1 MKKAIRIILSA
12 LMVSSLLTGC
22 RHTPEAPIV
31 VQKDAD
37 TFIEKAQATPE
48 LDGQIQLPSLREKTR
63 AEEYVEYSETALD
76 GRLAIQ
82 VDAPVILPDAA
93 AMPVL
98 RVKAV
103 DFSEEIAKAFFDKLC
118 GGDVMMDASIRRTKS
133 EIEKEILENEKLKM
147 SEEYIDDPVG
157 QKQFDL
163 INAEL
168 KKQYL
173 TAPESSD
180 PVQVDGSFY
189 SIPVVDPMNKLVGSY
204 MGIEARSEKR
214 HFRVENNNGLTE
226 PIIMIFNKIFNS
238 FLCN

>member
-82 VDAPVILPDAA
+82 VNAPVILPDAA
-93 AMPVL
+93 TMPVL

-103 DFSEEIAKAFFDKLC
+103 DFDQEIAKAFFDKLC
-118 GGDVMMDASIRRTKS
+118 GDDVMMDASIRRTKS
-133 EIEKEILENEKLKM
+133 EIEREILENEKLKI
-147 SEEYIDDPVG
+147 SEDYIDDS
-157 QKQFDL
+157 QAQEMFDQM
-163 INAEL
+163 NAEL

-173 TAPESSD
+173 TAPESKD
-180 PVQVDGSFY
+180 P
-189 SIPVVDPMNKLVGSY
+189 
-204 MGIEARSEKR
+204 
-214 HFRVENNNGLTE
+214 FRWTAAF
-226 PIIMIFNKIFNS
+226 IAS
-238 FLCN
+238 R